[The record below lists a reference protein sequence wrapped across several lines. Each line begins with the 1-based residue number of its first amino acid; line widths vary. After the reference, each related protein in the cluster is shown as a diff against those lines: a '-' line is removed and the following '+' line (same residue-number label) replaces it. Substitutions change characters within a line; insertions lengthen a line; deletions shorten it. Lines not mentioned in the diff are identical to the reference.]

1 MKRTLQFMLTYVT
14 FFLILG
20 IITAHYFSFQPT
32 IILILIIVGFVTL
45 FIFYNQTKGSL
56 KFNLHFGFSLMI
68 LSFIIGISTV
78 LLNNK
83 LLDKHHYTQIINTEI
98 LSEQDK
104 TPKLYNIE
112 VRIDEVLK
120 SDAFHHKYEVL
131 IHKINGKPY
140 KGKVLLN
147 ISIDSLTIPL
157 EVDQNIQFYGVFRD
171 IEAPKNP
178 YYFDYKKYLKHQQ
191 IHHQL
196 FISTKEIQL
205 LTSKNYSLKGF
216 AFQLRKQINEKLKPF
231 SVPKDEMAVINA
243 LLLGQRQE
251 ISKEL
256 MENYT
261 KAGAIHILAISG
273 LHIGIILMIL
283 HFLFSPLNRY
293 KKGKIIKSV
302 ILILLLWMYALIA
315 GFSASVVRAV
325 MMFSVVAV
333 GMNLN
338 KKPAVINTLIVS
350 LFILLLINPLY
361 IFNVGFQLSYLAVFS
376 IVVIQ
381 PMMSK
386 IWNPKNILIKFFWN
400 LLTVSIAAQIGV
412 LPLSLYYFHQFPG
425 LFIIS
430 NLVIIPF
437 LGIILVVGILIF
449 MLVLLNSLPHF
460 LINSYVYLIKS
471 MNEVIK
477 WVSLQESFL
486 IKEIHF
492 TFDMMLMLYLLFIF
506 AILFLSYQKLK
517 YLKLFLVSII
527 GFQLVLLFHKSR
539 SENSQETLIF
549 HKNKQSIIADKSG
562 EKLIF
567 FTLLDTISIRNEK
580 LVTAYSIGNAI
591 AKIQFQK
598 SQNIFYRNE
607 ECILVIDSVGIFEVK
622 GFKPTIVILRD
633 SPKINLNR
641 IIDNLKPKLIIADGS
656 NYTSYVNLWDETC
669 LKRKTPFHHTGQKG
683 AYIIK

>member
-1 MKRTLQFMLTYVT
+1 MKRTLQFILTYVT

-20 IITAHYFSFQPT
+20 IITAHYFSFHPT

-45 FIFYNQTKGSL
+45 FIFYNQTKRSS
-56 KFNLHFGFSLMI
+56 KFNLNFGFSLMI

-83 LLDKHHYTQIINTEI
+83 LLSKHHYTQFINTEI
-98 LSEQDK
+98 ISTKDK
-104 TPKLYNIE
+104 IPKLYNIE

-120 SDAFHHKYEVL
+120 SGAFHHKYEVQ

-140 KGKVLLN
+140 AGTVLLN

-157 EVDQNIQFYGVFRD
+157 EVDQNIQFYGVFKD
-171 IEAPKNP
+171 IETPKNP
-178 YYFDYKKYLKHQQ
+178 YYFDYKKYLEQQQ

-196 FISTKEIQL
+196 FISPKEIQL
-205 LTSKNYSLKGF
+205 LVSNEYSLKGF
-216 AFQLRKQINEKLKPF
+216 AFQLRKKINEKLIPF
-231 SVPKDEMAVINA
+231 LVPKDEMAVINA

-283 HFLFSPLNRY
+283 HFLFSPLDSFKN
-293 KKGKIIKSV
+293 GKIIKSV

-315 GFSASVVRAV
+315 GLSASVVRAV

-333 GMNLN
+333 GINLN

-361 IFNVGFQLSYLAVFS
+361 IFNVGFQLSYLAVFA
-376 IVVIQ
+376 IVIIQ
-381 PMMSK
+381 PMISK
-386 IWNPKNILIKFFWN
+386 IWNPKNIIIKFFWN
-400 LLTVSIAAQIGV
+400 LLTVSIAAQFGV

-437 LGIILVVGILIF
+437 LGIILVAGILIF
-449 MLVLLNSLPHF
+449 ILVLFNALPHF
-460 LINSYVYLIKS
+460 LIDSYVFLIKT

-492 TFDMMLMLYLLFIF
+492 TFDMMLVIYLLFIF
-506 AILFLSYQKLK
+506 SILFLSYQKLK
-517 YLKLFLVSII
+517 YLKLLIISII
-527 GFQLVLLFHKSR
+527 GFQLVLLFHKLK
-539 SENSQETLIF
+539 SENSQETVIF
-549 HKNKQSIIADKSG
+549 HKSKQSIIADKRG
-562 EKLIF
+562 EKLVI

-580 LVTAYSIGNAI
+580 LVIAYSIGNAI
-591 AKIQFQK
+591 AKTQFQK
-598 SQNIFYRNE
+598 SQNVFYRNE
-607 ECILVIDSVGIFEVK
+607 ESILIIDSVGIFNVE
-622 GFKPTIVILRD
+622 GLKPTIVILKD

-641 IIDNLKPKLIIADGS
+641 IIDNLKPKIIIADGS